1 MIRRGVPR
9 ETLSKENKRMWR
21 AEFIGA
27 WAVLLLG
34 LFIVVFSLPLQ
45 YYTELGPGPGYLP
58 LLLGIGILVGG
69 AVEIVKV
76 FRKKERTEQG
86 AFLLPRSKLGF
97 QMLGLIVVAFLLLP
111 VLGISVSLAL
121 CTAAAMRVIG
131 KHKLLTCG
139 LMAVGSA
146 LFIHYVFGQGLHIP
160 LPTGLIG
167 W

>member
-1 MIRRGVPR
+1 
-9 ETLSKENKRMWR
+9 MWR

-34 LFIVVFSLPLQ
+34 LFIIVFSIPLQ
-45 YYTELGPGPGYLP
+45 YYTELGPGPGFLP

-69 AVEIVKV
+69 VIEIVKV
-76 FRKKERTEQG
+76 FRKKDRTERG

-97 QMLGLIVVAFLLLP
+97 QMLALIIIAFLLLP
-111 VLGISVSLAL
+111 ILGISVGLAL

-131 KHKLLTCG
+131 KHKMLTCG
-139 LMAVGSA
+139 LTAVGSA
-146 LFIHYVFGQGLHIP
+146 IFIHFVFGQWLDIP
-160 LPTGLIG
+160 LPKGLIG

>member
-1 MIRRGVPR
+1 MG
-9 ETLSKENKRMWR
+9 R

-34 LFIVVFSLPLQ
+34 LFIVVFSIPLD
-45 YYTELGPGPGYLP
+45 YYTELGPGPGFLP
-58 LLLGIGILVGG
+58 LWIGIGILAGG
-69 AVEIVKV
+69 VVEIVKV
-76 FRKKERTEQG
+76 FRKKDRTERG

-97 QMLGLIVVAFLLLP
+97 QMLGLIIVAFLLLP
-111 VLGISVSLAL
+111 VLGISIGLAL

-131 KHKLLTCG
+131 KHKMLTCG
-139 LMAVGSA
+139 LTAVGSA
-146 LFIHYVFGQGLHIP
+146 LFIHYVFGQGLDIP